1 MINHLFVQ
9 KQKQPSRD
17 DLKKRCSENMQ
28 QLYWNHLSAWV
39 LSCKFAAYFQ
49 NTYSLKNTS
58 GRLLLFAIY
67 SFSWFMK
74 VSHEGHVRK
83 ECVSILFLVQH
94 EVIWV
99 YYLLFKSLCNFMS
112 SCLYFPKNLE
122 DIKDHLQVYII
133 SCKIFF

>member
-28 QLYWNHLSAWV
+28 QLYWNRLSAWV
-39 LSCKFAAYFQ
+39 FSCKFAAYFQ

-58 GRLLLFAIY
+58 GRLLLFVIY

-94 EVIWV
+94 EMIEFIIFFSKAFVILWV
-99 YYLLFKSLCNFMS
+99 AVYT
-112 SCLYFPKNLE
+112 FPKLRRHKRPLTSLYN
-122 DIKDHLQVYII
+122 K
-133 SCKIFF
+133 F